1 MTRIIAT
8 IIITLGAA
16 FGIAAQARPDSLL
29 QKPATQTDAYLD
41 LVSKADSMMRL
52 ERWAAAADAY
62 REAMRLQPSN
72 ALNPLLMC
80 NMGMCQNEA
89 GDVDGAIA
97 TLTDAR
103 RMLPGS
109 SVAALNR
116 AQVFRGAGLYEEAY
130 ADLSDAL
137 AIDSTL
143 VEARLIRGMIAL
155 RSDSIEQARADFTQL
170 SHMKGDEAHVA
181 AATGNALLYMAIGDY
196 AQAIPPLSTLVEK
209 FPADADWRGRRA
221 LCRILTADP
230 AGASE
235 DIAEA
240 MRYAPEDGELYLYR
254 AMLGKLRYRDEEAKY
269 DRRHAITLGVDADHA
284 DAMLRLV
291 EGRR

>member
-16 FGIAAQARPDSLL
+16 FGLTAQTQSDSLVR
-29 QKPATQTDAYLD
+29 KPATQADAYLD
-41 LVSKADSMMRL
+41 LAAKADSLMQC
-52 ERWAAAADAY
+52 EYWAAAADTY
-62 REAMRLQPSN
+62 RQAMRMQPSN

-80 NMGMCQNEA
+80 NMGMCLNEA

-109 SVAALNR
+109 TIAALNR
-116 AQVFRGAGLYEEAY
+116 AQVFRGAGFYDEAY

-137 AIDSTL
+137 DIDSTL
-143 VEARLIRGMIAL
+143 VEARLIRGMLAL
-155 RSDSIEQARADFTQL
+155 RSDSIDRARADFGIL
-170 SHMKGDEAHVA
+170 SHMPSDEAHVA
-181 AATGNALLYMAIGDY
+181 AATGNALLYMAVGEY
-196 AQAIPPLSTLVEK
+196 MQAIPPLSTLVEK
-209 FPADADWRGRRA
+209 FPGDADWLGRRA

-284 DAMLRLV
+284 DAMIQLV

>member
-8 IIITLGAA
+8 IIITLGSV
-16 FGIAAQARPDSLL
+16 FLLAAQTRPDSLL
-29 QKPATQTDAYLD
+29 HKPATQSDIYLG
-41 LVSKADSMMRL
+41 LASKADSLMQL
-52 ERWAAAADAY
+52 ERWGAAADTY

-80 NMGMCQNEA
+80 NMGMCLNEA

-109 SVAALNR
+109 SIAALNR

-130 ADLSDAL
+130 ADLCDAL

-143 VEARLIRGMIAL
+143 VEARLIRGMLAL
-155 RSDSIEQARADFTQL
+155 RGDSIEQARADFTRL
-170 SHMKGDEAHVA
+170 SHMQGDEAHIA

-196 AQAIPPLSTLVEK
+196 TQAIPPLSTLVEK
-209 FPADADWRGRRA
+209 FPDDVDWLGRRA

-240 MRYAPEDGELYLYR
+240 MRHAPEDGELYLYR
-254 AMLGKLRYRDEEAKY
+254 AMLGKLRFRDEEAKY
-269 DRRHAITLGVDADHA
+269 DRRHAITLGVDIDHA
-284 DAMLRLV
+284 DAMLQLV
-291 EGRR
+291 GGRH